1 MTSKGLPH
9 HQTRKRIQYPWEVCI
24 LATSTPTILKHCT
37 LRVLKSCGI
46 PSSKITVFVQGKD
59 EQHDFQ
65 QQLSHGTYGRIV
77 ASPNVGVS
85 GLLQC
90 IYGVYK
96 VGTPLV
102 LCRDTIE
109 KFVQNTGSLKS
120 LVPLFQ
126 SMFPLCTH
134 EKVGLW
140 GICPVPKSVF
150 LKDSVVKGIK
160 RISAAMWGVFNPG
173 LTGPDFSVTME
184 TIPEI
189 QSVCQFSKAYGG
201 NILRLNSVSVEWR
214 PENRSKQK
222 DTELERLAL
231 IYPEYVILQ
240 RGSDGGNDL
249 RFLQDKDFEQK
260 KDKCV

>member
-24 LATSTPTILKHCT
+24 LATSTPTILKYCT

-77 ASPNVGVS
+77 ASPTVGVS
-85 GLLQC
+85 GLLSC
-90 IYGVYK
+90 IYSMYK

-102 LCRDTIE
+102 LCRDNIE
-109 KFVQNTGSLKS
+109 KIIQNTAHLKS
-120 LVPLFQ
+120 LLPLFQ

-140 GICPVPKSVF
+140 GVYPVPKSVF

-160 RISAAMWGVFNPG
+160 RISGAMWGVYNPG
-173 LTGPDFSVTME
+173 LAGPEVSVTME
-184 TIPEI
+184 TIPEL
-189 QSVCQFSKAYGG
+189 QSVCQFSKAYGNG
-201 NILRLNSVSVEWR
+201 GILRLNSVSVEWR
-214 PENRSKQK
+214 PEKGSKQK
-222 DTELERLAL
+222 DAELERLTE
-231 IYPEYVILQ
+231 IYPEYVVLQ

-249 RFLQDKDFEQK
+249 RFLQDKDLALK
-260 KDKCV
+260 KE